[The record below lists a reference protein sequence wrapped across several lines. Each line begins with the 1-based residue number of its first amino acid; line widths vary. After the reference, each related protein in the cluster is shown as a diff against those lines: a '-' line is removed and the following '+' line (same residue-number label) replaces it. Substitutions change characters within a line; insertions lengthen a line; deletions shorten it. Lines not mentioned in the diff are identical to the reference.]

1 MKNLL
6 ESFAVFLVVALSLLI
21 VFLIV
26 QYNMIEEE
34 AVEEIVLTKPETKE
48 TKKAKTASYLDS
60 LEGYGEDVDVKVDA
74 TKEKLVNAVAVK
86 SEVKDDALD
95 QAVEDKTKSSYMEN
109 LASYQDETEKDE
121 REESVKKA
129 MEEVKPKAK
138 APSHGHGAPVKE
150 AVEAEKLPQDEIEDE
165 IGMAIDAALEDL

>member
-1 MKNLL
+1 MKNLF

-21 VFLIV
+21 ILLIV

-34 AVEEIVLTKPETKE
+34 AVEEIVMTKPETKE

-60 LEGYGEDVDVKVDA
+60 LEGYGGDVDVKVDA

-86 SEVKDDALD
+86 AEIDENELD
-95 QAVEDKTKSSYMEN
+95 KAVEDKSKSSYMEN
-109 LASYQDETEKDE
+109 LEQFSPEVEKAAEPVQEAAPVHTTEKVE
-121 REESVKKA
+121 TVVKDP
-129 MEEVKPKAK
+129 EDP
-138 APSHGHGAPVKE
+138 
-150 AVEAEKLPQDEIEDE
+150 EKLPQDEIEDE

>member
-6 ESFAVFLVVALSLLI
+6 ESFAVLLVGVLSLLI

-26 QYNMIEEE
+26 QYNLIEEE
-34 AVEEIVLTKPETKE
+34 AAEEIVFAAPVQTKE
-48 TKKAKTASYLDS
+48 QKKEKTASYLDS

-86 SEVKDDALD
+86 SELTEDELGKTI
-95 QAVEDKTKSSYMEN
+95 EDKAKSSYMEN
-109 LASYQDETEKDE
+109 LASYQEESEEEE

-129 MEEVKPKAK
+129 MEAVSPPVAAVKDPED
-138 APSHGHGAPVKE
+138 P
-150 AVEAEKLPQDEIEDE
+150 EKLPQDEIEDE
-165 IGMAIDAALEDL
+165 IGMAIDAALDDL